1 MNVARSLDASPI
13 ERLAEMAVR
22 SLGAAYATVGVVS
35 GNTVSVKSSYGKVVR
50 SGCPSVDVDFNR
62 EVFAKDL
69 IAFDDVIGDVR
80 FDGGRKL
87 FGVRSCIAAAIT
99 DKSGVPFGAVWI
111 FDRKPRV
118 FVEPER
124 IVLRAFAALAAA
136 HMEAEPSGDRSQLQ
150 RDRVLD
156 AILSDAPLSLVFDR
170 IVAMAQDSDGGG
182 PETLGATIMLRSGDA
197 LAFAA
202 ESSAMH
208 GRFGAAFPVVALDDE
223 YHPCAVAASTGSS
236 ATIDVSSLPATD
248 YVAFARAHGIE
259 RCVVAPIRSANG
271 YAIGAFAA
279 HVRHGEPR
287 DASHARTVRECAQLA
302 AIAVGC
308 RADRERLE
316 FLALHDS
323 VTHLANRELFEARV
337 ASAFAA
343 ASERGRRVAL
353 AVCDLD
359 RFRVINESF
368 GHAAGDALLREIA
381 ARLEHRVRPGDLL
394 ARFGGDEF
402 VILIDDVADRDE
414 AARVAEGLL
423 ASARASFMCAG
434 QEVFVRARIGIA
446 MFPDDASQPGE
457 LLALCDGAVHAAKA
471 GGIEIAFHE
480 NDENARVSSRIALET
495 SLNHALQNGEFRIA
509 YQPVVDLRTDALLGA
524 EALLRWDRP
533 EHGEVFP
540 DAFIRV
546 AEETGLIVPIGAWVL
561 AQACLFARCWQDAG
575 LDRFVSVNVS
585 ARQFDRRDFVA
596 TVTSALG
603 QSELEAHRLHL
614 EVTESLVMRSPE
626 RAKSTLAELKALGVK
641 ISIDDFGTGY
651 SSFHYLKTFPLDALK
666 IDRVFVRDIGGDG
679 SAANDE
685 AIVRAI
691 VGVARALDLSIVA
704 EGVETPAQVA
714 FLRAIGVSR
723 AQGFLY
729 ARALPAEETL
739 VWKRSRD

>member
-1 MNVARSLDASPI
+1 
-13 ERLAEMAVR
+13 MAVR

-35 GNTVSVKSSYGKVVR
+35 GNTVSVKSSYGKVAR
-50 SGCPSVDVDFNR
+50 SGCPSMDPAFNR

-69 IAFDDVIGDVR
+69 IAFDDVIDDPR
-80 FDGGRKL
+80 FDGGRKH
-87 FGVRSCIAAAIT
+87 FGVRSCVAAAIT
-99 DKSGVPFGAVWI
+99 DKSGVPFGALWI
-111 FDRKPRV
+111 FDCKPRV
-118 FVEPER
+118 FVEAER

-136 HMEAEPSGDRSQLQ
+136 HMDADPSADRARLQ

-156 AILSDAPLSLVFDR
+156 AILSDAPLSLVLDR
-170 IVAMAQDSDGGG
+170 IVAMAQACDTCE
-182 PETLGATIMLRSGDA
+182 PEALGATIMLRNGDA

-202 ESSAMH
+202 ESSAMR

-223 YHPCAVAASTGSS
+223 SHPCAVAASTGNS
-236 ATIDVSSLPATD
+236 ATIDVGSLPASD
-248 YVAFARAHGIE
+248 YVAFARALRIE
-259 RCVVAPIRSANG
+259 RCVVAPIRGASG
-271 YAIGAFAA
+271 YVIGAFAL
-279 HVRHGEPR
+279 HVRHEEPR
-287 DASHARTVRECAQLA
+287 NALHAQTARECAQLA

-316 FLALHDS
+316 FLALHDP
-323 VTHLANRELFEARV
+323 VTQLANRELFEARV
-337 ASAFAA
+337 AAAFAD
-343 ASERGRRVAL
+343 ASERGRCVAL

-446 MFPDDASQPGE
+446 LFPDDASQPGE
-457 LLALCDGAVHAAKA
+457 LLALCDGAVDAAKA
-471 GGIEIAFHE
+471 GGIDIAFHE
-480 NDENARVSSRIALET
+480 HGENTRVSSRIALET

-533 EHGEVFP
+533 GHGEVFP

-561 AQACLFARCWQDAG
+561 AQACHFARRWQDAG

-596 TVTSALG
+596 IVTSALG

-651 SSFHYLKTFPLDALK
+651 SSFHYLKRFPLDALK

-679 SAANDE
+679 AASNDE

-691 VGVARALDLSIVA
+691 VGVARALDLAIVA
-704 EGVETPAQVA
+704 EGVETQAQVA

-729 ARALPAEETL
+729 ARALPPEEAL
-739 VWKRSRD
+739 VWQRSRD